1 MRHSLLG
8 DSDALEQ
15 GERIVTMGN
24 PDGLDFSVV
33 DGVVSAVLPEEHQE
47 LLSVRYEEE
56 DGDPDGRSPSWL
68 LTLTLSELGDA
79 SAYPLRGQLRLMEEA
94 IEAGDKAAAAEQ
106 LKKVQPVVMKSATKG
121 IIHKNTAARKMS
133 RLSARVKA
141 LG

>member
-1 MRHSLLG
+1 M
-8 DSDALEQ
+8 AN
-15 GERIVTMGN
+15 TT
-24 PDGLDFSVV
+24 
-33 DGVVSAVLPEEHQE
+33 SAKKATRKIARKTAVNK
-47 LLSVRYEEE
+47 SR
-56 DGDPDGRSPSWL
+56 R
-68 LTLTLSELGDA
+68 TFM
-79 SAYPLRGQLRLMEEA
+79 RGQLRLMEEA